1 MEISGITHFI
11 LKRGATV
18 FDLICGKHYQG
29 SPLVQSWPN
38 VPPQVTVCISVSV
51 VNHVLLSRYKMLLR
65 NRSFEPKDEP
75 MRVAEQS
82 QL

>member
-1 MEISGITHFI
+1 MEISEITHFI

-18 FDLICGKHYQG
+18 FDLICAKHYQG

-51 VNHVLLSRYKMLLR
+51 VNHVLLSRYEMLLR
-65 NRSFEPKDEP
+65 NLYFEPKGEP
-75 MRVAEQS
+75 MRKAEQS